1 MGWTHKGY
9 NIQIDGNGTFS
20 CTELELKDKPSLKAI
35 QAAINDMLKGQIKD
49 MRAYLLDNN
58 SKFEE
63 VSIVNI
69 VNGWNGP
76 SFLITTAT
84 GSKIERGTLYKLH
97 EKNRQ
102 LLRQILQFQEEK
114 EKNEIELKAKRDE
127 IEKRIGQLNKQLE
140 QINPKEVKENKMIL
154 D

>member
-9 NIQIDGNGTFS
+9 NIQIENNGTFS

-69 VNGWNGP
+69 VNGWSGP

-97 EKNRQ
+97 EQNRQ
-102 LLRQILQFQEEK
+102 LLRQILQFQEER

-127 IEKRIGQLNKQLE
+127 IEKRIDQLKKQLE
-140 QINPKEVKENKMIL
+140 QLNPKEVKENKMIL